1 MAIDIINHE
10 LSRLVPVSRV
20 VTRTYD
26 ITDTILRKR
35 HGPQFVSGSAYGKR
49 RRRGILTSD
58 FIHEERGRQ

>member
-35 HGPQFVSGSAYGKR
+35 QPARVSGDNQTVR
-49 RRRGILTSD
+49 
-58 FIHEERGRQ
+58 